1 MLDTLTSPPSSES
14 ETGKNRVLLLD
25 SEQLTLA
32 GLSCLLTTEA
42 NYQIIGNAQTGQD
55 GLNLAL
61 QVKPDLVLIDTNLEG
76 YSPYFVAEEIK
87 RNIPETKL
95 VFFSRHFSDTVIER
109 CLKIP
114 CDAMVLKTEGKEVL
128 LKALDLVF
136 QGKTYFSEELS
147 SRIDTESGERQV
159 RFDSATPLS
168 ELTSRQLEVLHHL
181 AKGNS
186 VKEVAKIMHLSEKSI
201 DSHKYRIMNRLGI
214 HDRVKLSL
222 YAVREGLIQP

>member
-1 MLDTLTSPPSSES
+1 MTQFHTDTLVSDA
-14 ETGKNRVLLLD
+14 KYRIVILD

-32 GLSCLLTTEA
+32 GLSCLVGA
-42 NYQIIGNAQTGQD
+42 VDGCQVIGNSETGQD
-55 GLNLAL
+55 GLTLVLESN
-61 QVKPDLVLIDTNLEG
+61 PDLVLIDTNLDG
-76 YSPYFVAEEIK
+76 YSPFFVAEEIR
-87 RNIPETKL
+87 RNRPKTKIL
-95 VFFSRHFSDTVIER
+95 FFSRHFSDTVIER

-114 CDAMVLKTEGKEVL
+114 CDGMILKTEST
-128 LKALDLVF
+128 
-136 QGKTYFSEELS
+136 KTLEQAIS
-147 SRIDTESGERQV
+147 TV
-159 RFDSATPLS
+159 RNGSVYYSAEIAARMEHNGQNDQTVRHEGGTPLS